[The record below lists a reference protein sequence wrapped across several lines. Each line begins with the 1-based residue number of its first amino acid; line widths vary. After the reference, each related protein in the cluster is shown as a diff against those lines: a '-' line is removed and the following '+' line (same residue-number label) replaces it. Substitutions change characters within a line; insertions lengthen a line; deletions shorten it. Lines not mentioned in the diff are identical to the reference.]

1 MVVSR
6 PELALSLFF
15 HLVATVVWIGGLM
28 ITALLVW
35 PEMRRTLENSP
46 VLYSLLTRL
55 RKRFY
60 PISNIS
66 LAVLIAT
73 GLFQM
78 TANPNYDGLLTFDNE
93 WSRVMLAKHIAIAM
107 MALSGWVLQYGVVPS
122 LERTTM
128 LVERNKGDVA
138 EWAKLR
144 QREVRLTWL
153 NVLFGLAIL
162 GFSAWA
168 TAI

>member
-1 MVVSR
+1 
-6 PELALSLFF
+6 
-15 HLVATVVWIGGLM
+15 
-28 ITALLVW
+28 
-35 PEMRRTLENSP
+35 MRRVLENTPS
-46 VLYSLLTRL
+46 LYSLLTRL

-66 LAVLIAT
+66 LGVLIVT

-78 TANPNYDGLLTFDNE
+78 TADPSYDGIMTFDNE
-93 WSRVMLAKHIAIAM
+93 WSRVMLAKHLTIVL
-107 MALSGWVLQYGVVPS
+107 MALSGWLLQYGVVPS

-128 LVERNKGDVA
+128 LLERNKGNA
-138 EWAKLR
+138 EEWAKLR

-153 NVLFGLAIL
+153 NVILGMCVL

>member
-1 MVVSR
+1 
-6 PELALSLFF
+6 
-15 HLVATVVWIGGLM
+15 TVIWIGGLL
-28 ITALLVW
+28 ITTILVW
-35 PEMRRTLENSP
+35 PEMRRVLENTPS
-46 VLYSLLTRL
+46 LYSLLTRL

-66 LAVLIAT
+66 LAVLIVT

-78 TANPNYDGLLTFDNE
+78 TADPNYDGVMTFDNE
-93 WSRVMLAKHIAIAM
+93 WSKVMLAKHITIIL
-107 MALSGWVLQYGVVPS
+107 MALSGWLLQYGVVPS

-128 LVERNKGDVA
+128 LLERSKGDIG
-138 EWAKLR
+138 EWSKLR

-153 NVLFGLAIL
+153 NVTLGLCVL

>member
-1 MVVSR
+1 MSR

-15 HLVATVVWIGGLM
+15 HLSATVIWIGGLL

-35 PEMRRTLENSP
+35 PEMRRVLENTPS
-46 VLYSLLTRL
+46 LYSLLTRL

-66 LAVLIAT
+66 LGVLIVT

-78 TANPNYDGLLTFDNE
+78 TADPNYDGVMTFDNE
-93 WSRVMLAKHIAIAM
+93 WSRVMLAKHITIVL
-107 MALSGWVLQYGVVPS
+107 MALSGWLLQYGVVPS

-128 LVERNKGDVA
+128 LLERNKGNA
-138 EWAKLR
+138 EEWAKLR
-144 QREVRLTWL
+144 RREVRLTWF
-153 NVLFGLAIL
+153 NVILGMCVL